1 MKIWSRIFGI
11 ASPLYS
17 DIFNLAT
24 KIATIR
30 NVSDVVW
37 LSSLFD
43 DVIVL

>member
-1 MKIWSRIFGI
+1 MHENMVKDSCI
-11 ASPLYS
+11 ALYS
-17 DIFNLAT
+17 DIFNPAT

-37 LSSLFD
+37 LSSLLD